1 MKKLKDIHCRATIEN
16 PKTNYQFSTLFT
28 MKYIK
33 YSIFTTSNIREMKRT
48 KNKEN
53 NYMNEKG
60 LRNENGRLVEGEQ
73 MMGLWRDDEKCVI
86 ISCMEMEAE
95 RATLT
100 GRKFNWL

>member
-1 MKKLKDIHCRATIEN
+1 
-16 PKTNYQFSTLFT
+16 

-73 MMGLWRDDEKCVI
+73 MMGLWRDIFSGVARDDEKCVI

-95 RATLT
+95 RENLT